1 MPAQAKLASAVALS
15 LALVGAGTSLAQS
28 TTAPASHTAYV
39 TLVDV
44 EGTAAQEL
52 TGTLSCQASWHE
64 RVAAETFGGPA
75 CQPSEYAYAYP
86 DDEPAPWNSPI
97 EDVDPQTYVKDDGSV
112 YRVAEVTYKT
122 MADAPE
128 GGPELVKAMAS
139 EIVPQ
144 GSDEEPSYAMPVEGE
159 LANQSDSLEVEVGP
173 SPDEA
178 QGTPVADTSLPSG

>member
-39 TLVDV
+39 TLTEV
-44 EGTAAQEL
+44 EGTPVQEL
-52 TGTLSCQASWHE
+52 AGTVPCQASWHE
-64 RVAAETFGGPA
+64 RVMVETFGGPA

-86 DDEPAPWNSPI
+86 DDKPAPWNSPI
-97 EDVDPQTYVKDDGSV
+97 EDVDGRTYVKDDGSV

-144 GSDEEPSYAMPVEGE
+144 SDDEDPSYAMPVEGE
-159 LANQSDSLEVEVGP
+159 LANESDSLEVEVGP
-173 SPDEA
+173 SPSDA
-178 QGTPVADTSLPSG
+178 QGTPVADPSLPST